1 MLTLKKQFFSPTD
14 DRISKSLG
22 MPFIPGMGEAQIDSV
37 RILVLKLFSYTG
49 KFGSRTIS
57 CFISN

>member
-14 DRISKSLG
+14 DPISKNWIS
-22 MPFIPGMGEAQIDSV
+22 PDMGEAQIDTV

-49 KFGSRTIS
+49 KFGSRTIN